1 MGAAQSQQATE
12 VLNSYVTNM
21 PQKATAK
28 VCDPPAQNY
37 SDTDLMKLFPK
48 GVATDTLAPDATT
61 GRIPVA
67 QLQAHL
73 RTLESTG
80 VLRSRPKVGTTNET
94 DMDALVAEDAR
105 VYAGVQEEYC
115 YYEQRY
121 RYALKKFLTLATSR
135 STADNTAAQT
145 MLLHAKTLNLR
156 VNCVLE
162 MMNYM
167 AQRRVD
173 TVNTNKKAVNE
184 SNASINKKLVD
195 LKAMYERL
203 NKENAIV
210 TTQREMVRY
219 TEEKNN
225 YTTNQI
231 SIWASLNVLA
241 LGTIV
246 YVYRN

>member
-1 MGAAQSQQATE
+1 MPADE
-12 VLNSYVTNM
+12 VLNSYVSDM
-21 PQKATAK
+21 PQRATK
-28 VCDPPAQNY
+28 VCDPPAAEY
-37 SDTDLMKLFPK
+37 SNTDLMTLYPR
-48 GVATDTLAPDATT
+48 GLASDSLAPDATT

-73 RTLESTG
+73 QSLEQTG
-80 VLRSRPKVGTTNET
+80 VLQPRPMVRLTNET
-94 DMDALVAEDAR
+94 DMDSLVAQDAR
-105 VYAGVQEEYC
+105 VYQAVQDEYC

-135 STADNTAAQT
+135 SPSDNTSAQS
-145 MLLHAKTLNLR
+145 MIINAKMLNLR
-156 VNCVLE
+156 VNCILE
-162 MMNYM
+162 LMNYM
-167 AQRRVD
+167 AQKRVD
-173 TVNTNKKAVNE
+173 SVNTNKKAVNE

-225 YTTNQI
+225 YTTNQFGV
-231 SIWASLNVLA
+231 WVALNVLA
-241 LGTIV
+241 LGAI
-246 YVYRN
+246 YFIYKS

>member
-1 MGAAQSQQATE
+1 MGAGQSSE
-12 VLNSYVTNM
+12 VLNSYVSNM
-21 PQKATAK
+21 PQKAATQ
-28 VCDPPAQNY
+28 VCEPPAATY
-37 SDTDLMKLFPK
+37 SDTDLMALFPR
-48 GVATDTLAPDATT
+48 GLATDTLAPDATT

-73 RTLESTG
+73 HSLEQTG
-80 VLRSRPKVGTTNET
+80 VLQPRPTVRLSNET
-94 DMDALVAEDAR
+94 DMDALVAQDAR
-105 VYAGVQEEYC
+105 VYQAVQDEYC

-135 STADNTAAQT
+135 STADNTAAQA
-145 MLLHAKTLNLR
+145 MIINAKMLNLR
-156 VNCVLE
+156 VNCILE
-162 MMNYM
+162 LMNYM
-167 AQRRVD
+167 AQKRVD
-173 TVNTNKKAVNE
+173 SVNTNKKAVNE

-225 YTTNQI
+225 HTTNQYGVWI
-231 SIWASLNVLA
+231 ALNALA
-241 LGTIV
+241 LGTIY
-246 YVYRN
+246 YVYKS